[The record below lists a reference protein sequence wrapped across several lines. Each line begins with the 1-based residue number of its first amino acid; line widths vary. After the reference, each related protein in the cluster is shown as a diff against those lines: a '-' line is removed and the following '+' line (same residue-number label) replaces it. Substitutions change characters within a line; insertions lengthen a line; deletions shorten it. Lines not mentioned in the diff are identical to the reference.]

1 MAKRSVTPQPTR
13 RKGKSSFW
21 IFVARLI
28 TLIGMASNIVPT
40 LMGLPTMLH
49 KLQQDGAAL
58 LPDSWEAS
66 TLHSAALANG
76 YSQEIWA
83 DTVVAA
89 DLLILVCYWSVAFL
103 LFWRYSDRWVG
114 WLVPYILTG
123 LGVGT
128 LLVDYWN
135 SGLQFVAP
143 GLVSIVEVIAV
154 SIWPAFMASLFLFP
168 DGQAVPR
175 WTRYLLVL
183 PALIFAATFL
193 YDFNSD
199 AEVPAILQVITFGIL
214 LAGVGSQIYRY
225 FKASTVAQRQQTKW
239 VLIALGILV
248 VSFVLP
254 TVLLRANLESSF
266 WGTVV
271 LAFLPRVLAT
281 MFLPIA
287 MAISFTRYRLWDV
300 DSLVN
305 RALIYGALT
314 TVLAAVFAA
323 STVIVNQLLSSLI
336 GQQST
341 SYSPVIS
348 AVLIATIF
356 QPTRKWLEE
365 RIEKRFYP
373 HKTDLSQ
380 GLVEVGSDF
389 WGFIAQPDLLSASV
403 RHVHEKL
410 GATPVAIY
418 APDSKAILRRSELR
432 GAAAA
437 SLPATLTLSTD
448 TLKEFSNKHVDTLE
462 AAGPFAALVPL
473 YVAGRQT
480 LELRGVLALGAKKD
494 GRGYSGDELKA
505 LYELGGKI
513 GLALLAVALRQ
524 TRKSAK

>member
-1 MAKRSVTPQPTR
+1 MAKEKVSTQNAR
-13 RKGKSSFW
+13 RKGKGSFW

-28 TLIGMASNIVPT
+28 TIVGMASNIVPT
-40 LMGLPTMLH
+40 LMGLPEMLQ

-83 DTVVAA
+83 DTVVTA

-103 LFWRYSDRWVG
+103 LLWRYSDRWVG

-135 SGLQFVAP
+135 SGLQFVSP
-143 GLVSIVEVIAV
+143 SLVSVVEVIAV

-168 DGQAVPR
+168 NGQAVPR

-183 PALIFAATFL
+183 PALIFTATFI

-199 AEVPAILQVITFGIL
+199 AEVPAIFQVITFGIL
-214 LAGVGSQIYRY
+214 LAGVGSQLYRY
-225 FKASTVAQRQQTKW
+225 FKVSTVVQRQQTKW

-248 VSFVLP
+248 VSFMLP
-254 TVLLRANLESSF
+254 TALLRPTLESSF

-323 STVIVNQLLSSLI
+323 STVILNQLLSSLF
-336 GQQST
+336 GQQSI
-341 SYSPVIS
+341 SYSPVVS

-389 WGFIAQPDLLSASV
+389 WGFIAQPDLLAASV

-410 GATPVAIY
+410 GATPAAVYTAGVK
-418 APDSKAILRRSELR
+418 DSLRRSAVR
-432 GAAAA
+432 GVAAANV
-437 SLPATLTLSTD
+437 PAMLTLSKE

-462 AAGPFAALVPL
+462 TAAPFVALVPL
-473 YVAGRQT
+473 YVAGRQA
-480 LELRGVLALGAKKD
+480 LELRGVLALGPKKD

-513 GLALLAVALRQ
+513 GLALLAITLRQ
-524 TRKSAK
+524 SRKSAK